1 MLFSLLL
8 ATMLASL
15 VPQGFDLNSASLQ
28 DLESLSGISPEQ
40 AEVLY
45 IYIQDTGGLEN
56 IYQILDLQEF
66 TPEDLVW
73 LRANTIVLPPASG
86 EISPQVLDVME
97 RLASEDGP
105 GDANVEYWEDLLLRP
120 MPVNSARWWDLRSLD
135 RVSFIDAAAVDSRLR
150 SLGPVSSVNSL
161 RSTENLRYYGYSN
174 MRDFVSVREPDYSST
189 DLFGNYRFIYEDGSG
204 RHGIDDGLQG
214 QISEMKSAVSD
225 IIAGG
230 RELSSTSID
239 SLALITRLQS
249 EYDQLLEARHVTGFS
264 HRLRLGVGDRYRAGA
279 RLSRGVNSLAG
290 NELFAGLDASVNDRF
305 DVGKAFVSFQDG
317 GVVRQVIAGNYRLSL
332 AQGLL
337 IDNSDELMYRNTYR
351 TWGLTPDLTSSR
363 QSALFGGAAQI
374 EAGPVLGYAFG
385 SYTPRDAITNLDGTP
400 NVVYQGEFR
409 TEEYSD
415 VLEETTYGAYAF
427 YDMGDFLPAG
437 TAIGLGGMGI
447 EYSDSLNPSVAGM
460 DIPND
465 TYTWDCPEY
474 ANMPSGDKL
483 TYMAGAAQTVFRNM
497 SAEVEAVRQDNGAWA
512 SITTARWQN
521 NWFNVTGSYRNYAL
535 DFMNPYNRG
544 FAEQH
549 RFDDTVFEKAY
560 RLNDPLASQLAD
572 LPVPKPEEGVYVETR
587 FQVSRQV
594 TFTRVYLDVWR
605 NLAYDT
611 ENLRFQGEVEYRPVW
626 PVRFRLKYKFQDKL
640 NAKDIVPT
648 NSRTQEFT
656 FRTFS
661 LPFGGDYFNIELRYG
676 DVELTPNPLYGDDRN
691 MNGGYL
697 AFRYEHEFSPDLSVL
712 GGSTLWTTNGM
723 SQWEFEDTGIDFLDG
738 DGTKFWVTLKN
749 TLSDNL
755 QLRLKFLR
763 KDTFFPHNGFYR
775 PDPEDQYHYQG
786 SPDETVTDFGDHVT
800 DYGIRCQLD
809 IRW

>member
-8 ATMLASL
+8 ASMLAA
-15 VPQGFDLNSASLQ
+15 VPPGFDLNSASYEELL
-28 DLESLSGISPEQ
+28 DLEGITSEQ
-40 AEVLY
+40 AVVLY
-45 IYIQDTGGLEN
+45 EYIQCTGGLEN
-56 IYQILDLQEF
+56 IYEVVDLPGF
-66 TPEDLVW
+66 TPVTLGW
-73 LRANTIVLPPASG
+73 LRENVIVLPLPEP
-86 EISPQVLDVME
+86 EISSQVLNVME
-97 RLASEDGP
+97 RLAQEDGP
-105 GDANVEYWEDLLLRP
+105 GDAAVEYWEDLLLRP
-120 MPVNSARWWDLRSLD
+120 MPINQVSWWDLRSLD
-135 RVSFIDAAAVDSRLR
+135 RVSFIDAASVDSRLR
-150 SLGPVSSVNSL
+150 SLGPVSSVSSL
-161 RSTENLRYYGYSN
+161 RSTENLRYYGYRN
-174 MRDFVSVREPDYSST
+174 MRDYISIREPDYSST
-189 DLFGNYRFIYEDGSG
+189 DFYGSYRFIFDDNSG
-204 RHGIDDGLQG
+204 RSGIDDGVEG
-214 QISEMKSAVSD
+214 HISEMKSAISD

-249 EYDQLLEARHVTGFS
+249 EYAQLMEARDVTGFS
-264 HRLRLGVGDRYRAGA
+264 HRVRIGAGDRYRAGA

-290 NELFAGLDASVNDRF
+290 SDLIAGLDATVSDRF
-305 DVGKAFVSFQDG
+305 DVGKAYFSFKDDG
-317 GVVRQVIAGNYRLSL
+317 FVRQAIAGNYRLSL

-363 QSALFGGAAQI
+363 QNALLGIATQI

-385 SYTPRDAITNLDGTP
+385 SFTPRDAITNLDGTP
-400 NVVYQGEFR
+400 NVLYQGEFR
-409 TEEYSD
+409 PEEYSG
-415 VLEETTYGAYAF
+415 VLDETTYGGYAF
-427 YDMGDFLPAG
+427 YDMGDYLPVG
-437 TAIGLGGMGI
+437 TAIGIGGLGI
-447 EYSDSLNPSVAGM
+447 QYSDSLNPSVAGM

-474 ANMPSGDKL
+474 AHMPSGDKL
-483 TYMAGAAQTVFRNM
+483 SYLAGSAQTVYENM

-512 SITTARWQN
+512 SITTASWQN
-521 NWFNVTGSYRNYAL
+521 NWFNVSASYRKYAL
-535 DFMNPYNRG
+535 DFMNPYNRA

-549 RFDDTVFEKAY
+549 RFDDTVFEKPY

-572 LPVPKPEEGVYVETR
+572 LPVPKPEEGLYMETR

-594 TFTRVYLDVWR
+594 TFTKVYLDVWR

-626 PVRFRLKYKFQDKL
+626 PVRFRLKYKFQDKI
-640 NAKDIVPT
+640 NHKDIVPS

-656 FRTFS
+656 LRTFS
-661 LPFGGDYFNIELRYG
+661 LPVGGDYFSMELRFG
-676 DVELTPNPLYGDDRN
+676 NVELTPNPLYGDDRN
-691 MNGGYL
+691 MSGGFL
-697 AFRYEHEFSPDLSVL
+697 AMRWEHEFSPELSVL
-712 GGSTLWTTNGM
+712 GGSTFWTTDGM

-738 DGTKFWVTLKN
+738 DGTKFYVTMKN

-755 QLRLKFLR
+755 QLRFKFVR

-775 PDPEDQYHYQG
+775 PDPDDQYHYQG
-786 SPDETVTDFGDHVT
+786 NPDETVTDFGDHVT